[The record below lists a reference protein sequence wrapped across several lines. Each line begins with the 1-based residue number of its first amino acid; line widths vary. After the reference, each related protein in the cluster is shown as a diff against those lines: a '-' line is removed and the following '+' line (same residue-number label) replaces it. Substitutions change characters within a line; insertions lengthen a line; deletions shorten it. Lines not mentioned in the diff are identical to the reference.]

1 MMDTQNNFKD
11 LYNLSEEVA
20 TSLSVIKDVL
30 MLAEEII
37 IHDPKNATGKIQ
49 SLLMSQAPYMEKT
62 EAMCSDLVKSLYSLA
77 NQNK

>member
-1 MMDTQNNFKD
+1 MDTQNNFKD
-11 LYNLSEEVA
+11 LYNLSEEIA
-20 TSLSVIKDVL
+20 TSISVIKDILVL
-30 MLAEEII
+30 VEEII
-37 IHDPKNATGKIQ
+37 IYDPKNATGKIQ

>member
-1 MMDTQNNFKD
+1 MMETQNNFKD
-11 LYNLSEEVA
+11 LYNLSEEIA

-37 IHDPKNATGKIQ
+37 IYDPKNATGKIQ

>member
-1 MMDTQNNFKD
+1 MMETQNNFKD
-11 LYNLSEEVA
+11 LYNLSEEIA

-30 MLAEEII
+30 ALAEEII
-37 IHDPKNATGKIQ
+37 IYDPKNATGKIQ
-49 SLLMSQAPYMEKT
+49 SLLMSQAPYMKKT

>member
-1 MMDTQNNFKD
+1 MMETQNNFKD
-11 LYNLSEEVA
+11 LYNLSEEIA

-30 MLAEEII
+30 ALAEEII
-37 IHDPKNATGKIQ
+37 IYDHKNATGKIQ

>member
-1 MMDTQNNFKD
+1 MMETQNNFKD
-11 LYNLSEEVA
+11 LYNLSEEIA

-30 MLAEEII
+30 ALAEEII
-37 IHDPKNATGKIQ
+37 IYDPKNATGKIQ
-49 SLLMSQAPYMEKT
+49 SLLMSQAPYMEKA

>member
-1 MMDTQNNFKD
+1 MMDTQNNFKE

-30 MLAEEII
+30 ALAEEII
-37 IHDPKNATGKIQ
+37 IYDPKNATGKIQ
-49 SLLMSQAPYMEKT
+49 SLLMSQAPYMKKA

>member
-1 MMDTQNNFKD
+1 MMETQNNFKD
-11 LYNLSEEVA
+11 LYSLSEEIA

-37 IHDPKNATGKIQ
+37 IYDPKNATGKIQ

>member
-1 MMDTQNNFKD
+1 METQNNFKD
-11 LYNLSEEVA
+11 LYNLSEEIA

-30 MLAEEII
+30 ALAEEII
-37 IHDPKNATGKIQ
+37 IYDPKNATGKIQ
-49 SLLMSQAPYMEKT
+49 SLLMSQAPYMEKA